1 MVYVIEKARRLHR
14 LNNETGEPAI
24 GKSVC
29 RCART
34 YESEAGKKAQAAQ
47 NCKAEVADEL

>member
-24 GKSVC
+24 AK
-29 RCART
+29 RKKK
-34 YESEAGKKAQAAQ
+34 EAGKKAQAAQ
-47 NCKAEVADEL
+47 NCKTEVAEEL